1 MKEEEIRELLTE
13 QGIDYAA
20 HGSICATIKA
30 SVGAYKNGIGDVMH
44 TMKDHILHI
53 NAKGIAILAIDDING
68 IPQADTLQ
76 FISREQILSTDI
88 RIRLFHFLFTI
99 ETEQGC
105 IQYKLRRNVLA
116 SPWHKENLS
125 LLLLQASSAGL

>member
-30 SVGAYKNGIGDVMH
+30 SVGAYKNGIGDIMH

-53 NAKGIAILAIDDING
+53 NAQGIAILAIDDING
-68 IPQADTLQ
+68 IPAADTLHL
-76 FISREQILSTDI
+76 FPGNNFCLQIYAT
-88 RIRLFHFLFTI
+88 
-99 ETEQGC
+99 GC
-105 IQYKLRRNVLA
+105 FFSFYNRNRTGMYSV
-116 SPWHKENLS
+116 
-125 LLLLQASSAGL
+125 